1 MKRKIITLVSILAC
15 VSLVFNLS
23 GCSKAAQAVNLM
35 DEFEDTPSFT
45 TSTQPDEEF
54 YNSET
59 DFGLKLLKNTSE
71 KNKNNLVS
79 PLSAMI
85 CLAMVANGASGE
97 TREQILNALC
107 DETKIGDLNEYLAGY
122 SGSDEQNRALKSAN
136 SIWINKDMGYE
147 VCDEFLK
154 TDAKYYRS
162 GVYNET
168 FDSSITDKVNG
179 WVNEN
184 TDSMIEK
191 IADEIGQ
198 ETVMLLINA
207 LAFESKW
214 AEQYAD
220 DTFEKLFTCTDKS
233 TQTADMM
240 YFSEN
245 KYLSDDNAVGF
256 IKPYEDGKYSFAVL
270 LPDKGTDIDSYIS
283 SLSGER
289 LRSILKNAQ
298 TADVDVTMP
307 KFEIESDLKLN
318 EALESMGM
326 KNMFSGKADFSKL
339 VKGGGVC
346 VDSVVQKT
354 FIEVSESGTKAAA
367 ATAVFVGESSPMWDK
382 ITYTV
387 ELNRPFLYMIIET
400 DSSTPIFIG
409 KLESVAEK

>member
-1 MKRKIITLVSILAC
+1 MKRRIIALVSILAC
-15 VSLVFNLS
+15 VSLVFNIS
-23 GCSKAAQAVNLM
+23 GCSKAAQTVNLM
-35 DEFEDTPSFT
+35 DEFEDISRCKTFT
-45 TSTQPDEEF
+45 SPDDSF
-54 YNSET
+54 YNAET

-85 CLAMVANGASGE
+85 CLAMVANGANGE

-107 DETKIGDLNEYLAGY
+107 GETKIGDLNEYLAGY
-122 SGSDEQNRALKSAN
+122 SSDEQNKALKSAN

-154 TDAKYYRS
+154 TDAAYYRS
-162 GVYNET
+162 GVYNEP

-214 AEQYAD
+214 AEQYTG
-220 DTFEKLFTCTDKS
+220 DTYEKLFTCTDKS

-240 YFSEN
+240 YFDEN
-245 KYLSDDNAVGF
+245 MYLSDGNTVGF
-256 IKPYEDGKYSFAVL
+256 IKPYEDGAYSFAVL
-270 LPDKGTDIDSYIS
+270 LPDEGTDIDSYIS
-283 SLSGER
+283 SLNGER

-298 TADVDVTMP
+298 TADVNVIMP
-307 KFEIESDLKLN
+307 KFKSESDLMLN
-318 EALESMGM
+318 DALESMGM
-326 KNMFSGKADFSKL
+326 KDMFSGKADFSKL

-346 VDSVVQKT
+346 VDSVLQKT

-367 ATAVFVGESSPMWDK
+367 ATAALAAKSSPMGEK
-382 ITYTV
+382 ITYNI

-400 DSSTPIFIG
+400 DSNTPIFIG
-409 KLESVAEK
+409 KLESVE

>member
-1 MKRKIITLVSILAC
+1 MKRRIIALVSILAC
-15 VSLVFNLS
+15 VSLVFNIS
-23 GCSKAAQAVNLM
+23 GCSKAAQTVNLM
-35 DEFEDTPSFT
+35 DEFEDTPRFT
-45 TSTQPDEEF
+45 TVTSPDEEF

-85 CLAMVANGASGE
+85 CLAMVANGANGE

-107 DETKIGDLNEYLAGY
+107 GETKIGDLNEYLAGY
-122 SGSDEQNRALKSAN
+122 SSDEQNKALKSAN

-162 GVYNET
+162 GVYNEP

-220 DTFEKLFTCTDKS
+220 DTFERLFTCTDKS

-240 YFSEN
+240 YFDEN
-245 KYLSDDNAVGF
+245 MYLSDGNTVGF
-256 IKPYEDGKYSFAVL
+256 IKPYEDGAYSFAVL
-270 LPDKGTDIDSYIS
+270 LPDEGTDIDSYIS
-283 SLSGER
+283 SLNGER

-298 TADVDVTMP
+298 TADVNVIMP
-307 KFEIESDLKLN
+307 KFKSESDLMLN

-326 KNMFSGKADFSKL
+326 KDMFSGKADFSNL
-339 VKGGGVC
+339 VKDGGVC
-346 VDSVVQKT
+346 VDSVLQKT
-354 FIEVSESGTKAAA
+354 FIEVSESGTRAAA
-367 ATAVFVGESSPMWDK
+367 ATAALAAKSSPMGEK
-382 ITYTV
+382 ITYNI

-409 KLESVAEK
+409 KLESVE

>member
-23 GCSKAAQAVNLM
+23 GCSKAAQTVNLM
-35 DEFEDTPSFT
+35 DEFEDTPRFT
-45 TSTQPDEEF
+45 TVTSPDEEF

-59 DFGLKLLKNTSE
+59 DFGLKLLKSTSE

-79 PLSAMI
+79 PLSAII
-85 CLAMVANGASGE
+85 CLAMVANGANGA

-107 DETKIGDLNEYLAGY
+107 GETEIGDLNEYLAGY
-122 SGSDEQNRALKSAN
+122 SSSDEQNRTLKSAN

-162 GVYNET
+162 GVYNEP

-214 AEQYAD
+214 AEQYIG
-220 DTFEKLFTCTDKS
+220 DTHEKIFTCTDKS

-256 IKPYEDGKYSFAVL
+256 IKPYEDRNYSFAVL
-270 LPDKGTDIDSYIS
+270 LPDEGTDIDSYIS

-298 TADVDVTMP
+298 IADVDVTMP

-326 KNMFSGKADFSKL
+326 KNMFSDKADFSNL
-339 VKGGGVC
+339 VKDGGVC
-346 VDSVVQKT
+346 VDNVVQKT
-354 FIEVSESGTKAAA
+354 FIEVTESGTKAAA
-367 ATAVFVGESSPMWDK
+367 VTSVFVGESSPTWDK

-400 DSSTPIFIG
+400 DSNTPIFIG
-409 KLESVAEK
+409 KLESVEEK